1 MTIRFIPVAD
11 IHDPLTVTLGLSGAS
26 GTGKTYSALLVARG
40 LAEAAT
46 GRSGAPIGYVD
57 TENRRALH
65 YKQAFPEMAHFDMQ
79 AVDADGNLVG
89 FGPERWIEVIDAA
102 EEAQLPVLV
111 IDSFSHA
118 WEGVGG
124 VLDLHAQTLDRLTRG
139 DDSKKDARSQLAW
152 AEVKPRYRR
161 LIDRIVRANC
171 HMVICTRAKPVLQDP
186 RSGKN
191 ARKTRT
197 RRADVPWDVAGDGD
211 LLFEMP
217 AMMMLDPAAPGCPVH
232 QIKCAYQ
239 FRALFDP
246 RRPMGVETGRAMAAW
261 AKGQGDAQA
270 QKQLLDDARAAAR
283 KGRDAF
289 TAFWNSDRGKEHRAL
304 LRSILDECQSLAREA
319 DAEAEACDTDPFGLP
334 PLPEHHALSDADRA
348 RIAAEVRA
356 ETDRLARE
364 AAGP

>member
-1 MTIRFIPVAD
+1 MRFP
-11 IHDPLTVTLGLSGAS
+11 
-26 GTGKTYSALLVARG
+26 
-40 LAEAAT
+40 
-46 GRSGAPIGYVD
+46 
-57 TENRRALH
+57 
-65 YKQAFPEMAHFDMQ
+65 
-79 AVDADGNLVG
+79 
-89 FGPERWIEVIDAA
+89 W
-102 EEAQLPVLV
+102 
-111 IDSFSHA
+111 
-118 WEGVGG
+118 
-124 VLDLHAQTLDRLTRG
+124 
-139 DDSKKDARSQLAW
+139 
-152 AEVKPRYRR
+152 RR
-161 LIDRIVRANC
+161 LIDRIVRTNC
-171 HMVICTRAKPVLQDP
+171 HMVICTRAKPVLQDFKT
-186 RSGKN
+186 GKN
-191 ARKTRT
+191 ARKTKT

-211 LLFEMP
+211 LLFEMT

-232 QIKCAYQ
+232 QIKCADQ

-283 KGRDAF
+283 QGRDAF

-319 DAEAEACDTDPFGLP
+319 DAEARTDDTDPFGLP
-334 PLPEHHALSDADRA
+334 PLPEDHALSDADRE